1 MTIINKFKK
10 KFEDFL
16 INNFKIDI
24 SVEQC
29 PNRSSFIVKDNRSKQ
44 DILYVIFD
52 TNPHHF
58 NLSPTFEFYAAHQSG
73 VYLLKKIYEAL
84 AVPIAFR
91 TQIINDFNETITRY
105 PFVIDYNL
113 NLFTESHFIKPFNV
127 CKIPD
132 VKNRQDEVVFGIS
145 TITIASIP
153 LMYDSTIEI
162 SNTQKFSFVND
173 SEIVL
178 VDIINFTIMSK
189 RMLNMTAEMNSNYA
203 IYRWINLKHDYTA
216 NLLELMSSCIANDVL
231 NAYGE
236 KPLYKLTPD
245 EIKAIIEISEMFNI

>member
-16 INNFKIDI
+16 INTFKIDI
-24 SVEQC
+24 SVEQL
-29 PNRSSFIVKDNRSKQ
+29 PNRSAFMVKDNISKQ
-44 DILYVIFD
+44 DILYVLFD
-52 TNPHHF
+52 KNPHHF
-58 NLSPTFEFYAAHQSG
+58 NLSPTFEIYAAHQSDI
-73 VYLLKKIYEAL
+73 YLLKKIYEAL
-84 AVPIAFR
+84 SVPIAFR

-113 NLFTESHFIKPFNV
+113 NLFTASNFIKPFNAH
-127 CKIPD
+127 KITN
-132 VKNRQDEVVFGIS
+132 VKNKQDDSVFGTS

-153 LMYDSTIEI
+153 LMYDSTIDI
-162 SNTQKFSFVND
+162 TNKQKFSFLND

-178 VDIINFTIMSK
+178 VDIINFTVMSK
-189 RMLNMTAEMNSNYA
+189 KRLNMPSEMNSNYA
-203 IYRWINLKHDYTA
+203 SYRWINLKHDYTA
-216 NLLELMSSCIANDVL
+216 NLLELMSSYIANDVL

-245 EIKAIIEISEMFNI
+245 EIKAVIEISEMFNI